1 MGGCSLG
8 RMAAPAPK
16 PHLAALGVVPGPGL
30 ADQLKE
36 LARQDVLNYY
46 KLSIVIILELHCS
59 SSGAADAAAP
69 ALPQQPGP

>member
-8 RMAAPAPK
+8 RMAAPVPK

-30 ADQLKE
+30 ADQ

-59 SSGAADAAAP
+59 SSGAADAAVP